1 MKFSDI
7 LALAKNGYSPKDIK
21 DLLALADPE
30 EQEPEPEPQPEPE
43 PKPKQEP
50 EKQEPEPK
58 QKQEP
63 EKQEPEPKQKQEP
76 DDKDAKIIDLEKKI
90 AELQKLNTTKDL
102 SDKKPKSD
110 DDIFNEL
117 MREFM

>member
-30 EQEPEPEPQPEPE
+30 EPEQKQEQDPEQKQEPDPEQKQEPEPE
-43 PKPKQEP
+43 
-50 EKQEPEPK
+50 

-63 EKQEPEPKQKQEP
+63 E
-76 DDKDAKIIDLEKKI
+76 DKDAKIIDLEKKI

>member
-21 DLLALADPE
+21 DLLAFSDPD
-30 EQEPEPEPQPEPE
+30 
-43 PKPKQEP
+43 EP
-50 EKQEPEPK
+50 EKQEPE
-58 QKQEP
+58 Q
-63 EKQEPEPKQKQEP
+63 EKQEPEPKPEPEPEQKQEQKQEQEQP

-102 SDKKPKSD
+102 SDKKPQSD
-110 DDIFNEL
+110 DDIFKEL
-117 MREFM
+117 MKEFM

>member
-7 LALAKNGYSPKDIK
+7 LALAKQGYSPKDIK
-21 DLLALADPE
+21 DLMALSDPDE
-30 EQEPEPEPQPEPE
+30 PEQKQEPEPEKQEPE
-43 PKPKQEP
+43 QEKQEP
-50 EKQEPEPK
+50 EKQEPEPE
-58 QKQEP
+58 QKQP
-63 EKQEPEPKQKQEP
+63 EQKQEP

-110 DDIFNEL
+110 DDIFKEL

>member
-21 DLLALADPE
+21 DLLALSDPDE
-30 EQEPEPEPQPEPE
+30 PKPEPEPQPEPE
-43 PKPKQEP
+43 PEP
-50 EKQEPEPK
+50 QPEPD
-58 QKQEP
+58 P
-63 EKQEPEPKQKQEP
+63 E
-76 DDKDAKIIDLEKKI
+76 DKDKKIIDLEKKI

-110 DDIFNEL
+110 DDIFKEL
-117 MREFM
+117 MKEFM

>member
-21 DLLALADPE
+21 DLLALSDPD
-30 EQEPEPEPQPEPE
+30 
-43 PKPKQEP
+43 EP
-50 EKQEPEPK
+50 EKQEPE
-58 QKQEP
+58 QEKQEP
-63 EKQEPEPKQKQEP
+63 EQKQEPEPKPEPEPEQKQEQEQP

-102 SDKKPKSD
+102 SDKKPQSD
-110 DDIFNEL
+110 DDIFKEL
-117 MREFM
+117 MKEFM

>member
-30 EQEPEPEPQPEPE
+30 EPEPEPEPQPEPE
-43 PKPKQEP
+43 P
-50 EKQEPEPK
+50 EPEP
-58 QKQEP
+58 QP
-63 EKQEPEPKQKQEP
+63 EPEPEP
-76 DDKDAKIIDLEKKI
+76 EPQPDPEDKDAKIIDLEKKI

-110 DDIFNEL
+110 DDIFKEL
-117 MREFM
+117 MKEFM

>member
-21 DLLALADPE
+21 DLLALSDPDE
-30 EQEPEPEPQPEPE
+30 PEQEKPEPEPDQKQEPEPEQ
-43 PKPKQEP
+43 
-50 EKQEPEPK
+50 KQEPEPE

-63 EKQEPEPKQKQEP
+63 DKP

-110 DDIFNEL
+110 DDIFKEL
-117 MREFM
+117 MKEFM

>member
-21 DLLALADPE
+21 DLLALSDPDE
-30 EQEPEPEPQPEPE
+30 PEQEKPEPEPDQKQEPEPE
-43 PKPKQEP
+43 
-50 EKQEPEPK
+50 

-63 EKQEPEPKQKQEP
+63 DKP

-110 DDIFNEL
+110 DDIFKEL
-117 MREFM
+117 MKEFM

>member
-21 DLLALADPE
+21 DLMALADPD
-30 EQEPEPEPQPEPE
+30 EPD
-43 PKPKQEP
+43 
-50 EKQEPEPK
+50 

-63 EKQEPEPKQKQEP
+63 EDKQEPEQKQEPEDKQEPDQKQEPEQKQEP
-76 DDKDAKIIDLEKKI
+76 DQKQEQPEDKDAKIIDLEKKI

-110 DDIFNEL
+110 DDIFKEL

>member
-21 DLLALADPE
+21 DLMALSDPDE
-30 EQEPEPEPQPEPE
+30 PEKQEPEKQEPE
-43 PKPKQEP
+43 QEKQEP
-50 EKQEPEPK
+50 EKQEPEPE

-63 EKQEPEPKQKQEP
+63 E
-76 DDKDAKIIDLEKKI
+76 DKDAKIIDLEKKI

-110 DDIFNEL
+110 DDIFKEL
-117 MREFM
+117 MKEFM

>member
-21 DLLALADPE
+21 DLLALSDPDE
-30 EQEPEPEPQPEPE
+30 PKPEPEPQPEPEPEPQPEPE
-43 PKPKQEP
+43 PEP
-50 EKQEPEPK
+50 QPEPD
-58 QKQEP
+58 P
-63 EKQEPEPKQKQEP
+63 E
-76 DDKDAKIIDLEKKI
+76 DKDKKIIDLEKKI

-110 DDIFNEL
+110 DDIFKEL
-117 MREFM
+117 MKEFM

>member
-21 DLLALADPE
+21 DLMALSDPDE
-30 EQEPEPEPQPEPE
+30 PEKQEPELEKQEPEPEPEKQEPE
-43 PKPKQEP
+43 QEKQEP
-50 EKQEPEPK
+50 EKQEPE
-58 QKQEP
+58 
-63 EKQEPEPKQKQEP
+63 QKQEP

-110 DDIFNEL
+110 DDIFKEL
-117 MREFM
+117 MKEFM

>member
-43 PKPKQEP
+43 PKP
-50 EKQEPEPK
+50 
-58 QKQEP
+58 KQEP

>member
-7 LALAKNGYSPKDIK
+7 LALAKQGYSPKDIK
-21 DLLALADPE
+21 DLLALSDPD
-30 EQEPEPEPQPEPE
+30 
-43 PKPKQEP
+43 
-50 EKQEPEPK
+50 EPEPK
-58 QKQEP
+58 QDTEDEQDPEQKQDTEDKQDP
-63 EKQEPEPKQKQEP
+63 EQKQDPEPKQDPKQPE
-76 DDKDAKIIDLEKKI
+76 DKDAKIIDLEKKI

-110 DDIFNEL
+110 DDIFKDL

>member
-30 EQEPEPEPQPEPE
+30 EPE
-43 PKPKQEP
+43 
-50 EKQEPEPK
+50 

-63 EKQEPEPKQKQEP
+63 EQPE
-76 DDKDAKIIDLEKKI
+76 DKDAKIIDLEKKI

-102 SDKKPKSD
+102 SDKKQQSD
-110 DDIFNEL
+110 DDIFKEL
-117 MREFM
+117 MKEFM